1 MRSQTKSTGWKKIYC
16 ADTNQK
22 TAGVTVLDK
31 VVITLLCKYYKECY
45 HGYGVWFCDENVV
58 SSSRRLKIIN
68 VHLITT
74 SKFMKQKV
82 IKVKERT
89 HQYSWRSQ

>member
-22 TAGVTVLDK
+22 TAGVTILDK
-31 VVITLLCKYYKECY
+31 VVITLLCKYYKEYY
-45 HGYGVWFCDENVV
+45 HGYGVWFHDENVV

-68 VHLITT
+68 VCAFNNFEIYEAK
-74 SKFMKQKV
+74 SNKS
-82 IKVKERT
+82 ERET
-89 HQYSWRSQ
+89 PSV